1 MYNVIT
7 KRCVAV
13 RIRRRGGRGVF
24 IFRHWNRFVCK
35 FSGVDVTVDN
45 RGRRRALLPFHGTD
59 TDNVPFDNVTARCGC
74 VFFENLIPEQRGYSD
89 DIRSFLSIFR
99 LCSRFFLS
107 FFRFPFFYSF
117 FDFFFEIYRYI
128 LLVILITI

>member
-45 RGRRRALLPFHGTD
+45 RRRAFAFPRNGHGH
-59 TDNVPFDNVTARCGC
+59 VPFDNVTARCGC

>member
-59 TDNVPFDNVTARCGC
+59 TDT
-74 VFFENLIPEQRGYSD
+74 
-89 DIRSFLSIFR
+89 FLLTTSPRVADAFS
-99 LCSRFFLS
+99 SR
-107 FFRFPFFYSF
+107 
-117 FDFFFEIYRYI
+117 I
-128 LLVILITI
+128 